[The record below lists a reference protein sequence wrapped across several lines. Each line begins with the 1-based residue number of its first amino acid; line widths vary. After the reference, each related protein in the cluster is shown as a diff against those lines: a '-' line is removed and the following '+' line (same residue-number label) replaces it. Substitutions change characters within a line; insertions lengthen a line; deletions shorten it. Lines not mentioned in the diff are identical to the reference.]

1 MESPPVSC
9 RQIATTGRRVAQR
22 LLTIGGNRF
31 ELLALEVQEER
42 DRMLR
47 ALALV
52 LGIAALGL
60 LAAMSIT
67 AAIVMALWASSPII
81 VFLSLACVYAVA
93 GLVLYLRLTCVLRNH
108 HAFSATIDQLRKDRV
123 CAEDLMS

>member
-31 ELLALEVQEER
+31 ELLALELQEER
-42 DRMLR
+42 DRMIH
-47 ALALV
+47 AVVLV

-67 AAIVMALWASSPII
+67 AAVVIAWWASSPFI
-81 VFLSLACVYAVA
+81 VLLSLAGAYVVA
-93 GLVLYLRLTCVLRNH
+93 GLLLYFRLTSVLRNGQ
-108 HAFSATIDQLRKDRV
+108 AFSATMEQLSKDRA
-123 CAEDLMS
+123 CAEGLMS